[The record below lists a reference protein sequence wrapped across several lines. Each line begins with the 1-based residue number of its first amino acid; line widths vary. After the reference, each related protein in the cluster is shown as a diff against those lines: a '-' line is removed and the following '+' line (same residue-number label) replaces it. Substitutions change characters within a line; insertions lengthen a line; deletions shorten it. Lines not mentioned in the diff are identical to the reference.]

1 MATSRPRSKRMP
13 AADRREK
20 IIEGAAFAFAEHG
33 FAAATTQI
41 IAQRAG
47 ISEALLYRHFPSKT
61 ALYRAVLRRLMRQ
74 VDVEMETSPRS
85 ISSTIDYVRGIRAYL
100 GREMDIRDGGEA
112 AIGHRLMTASLAG
125 DGRYAK
131 LIYRRALRMRQ
142 PGNVEAVF
150 DIAATEGVLAE
161 LRIDPVN
168 ATLFV
173 QHVGGMLSIT
183 HLRGNRIAP
192 YAGDR
197 EKLLRDALLFCTRG
211 LGISDDVVRELYAGE
226 GGTADF

>member
-1 MATSRPRSKRMP
+1 MATPRPRSKRMP

-33 FAAATTQI
+33 FAAATTKI

-47 ISEALLYRHFPSKT
+47 VSEALLYRHFKSKT
-61 ALYRAVLRRLMRQ
+61 AIYRAVLRRLMKQ
-74 VDVEMETSPRS
+74 QDVELDTTPRS
-85 ISSTIDYVRGIRAYL
+85 VSSVLDYVRGIRAYL

-125 DGRYAK
+125 DGRYAR
-131 LIYRRALRMRQ
+131 LIYRRALRLRQ
-142 PGNVEAVF
+142 PGNVAAVF
-150 DIAATEGVLAE
+150 DLAAAEGVLAD
-161 LRIDPVN
+161 LRIDPIN
-168 ATLFV
+168 ASLLM
-173 QHVGGMLSIT
+173 QHVGGMLSIN
-183 HLRGNRIAP
+183 HLSGERIAP

-211 LGISDDVVRELYAGE
+211 LGISDEVVRRLYAEE
-226 GGTADF
+226 GVEL

>member
-1 MATSRPRSKRMP
+1 MATPRPRSKRMP

-33 FAAATTQI
+33 FEAATTQI

-47 ISEALLYRHFPSKT
+47 VSEALLYRHFKSKT
-61 ALYRAVLRRLMRQ
+61 AIYRAVLRRLMKQ
-74 VDVEMETSPRS
+74 QDVELDTTPRS
-85 ISSTIDYVRGIRAYL
+85 VSSVLDYVRGIRAYL

-125 DGRYAK
+125 DGRYAR
-131 LIYRRALRMRQ
+131 LIYRRALRLRQ
-142 PGNVEAVF
+142 PGNVAAVF
-150 DIAATEGVLAE
+150 DLAAAEGVLAD
-161 LRIDPVN
+161 LRIDPIN
-168 ATLFV
+168 ASLLM
-173 QHVGGMLSIT
+173 QHVGGMLSIN
-183 HLRGNRIAP
+183 HLSGERIAP

-211 LGISDDVVRELYAGE
+211 LGISDEVVRRLYAEE
-226 GGTADF
+226 GVEL